1 MSIALQILKDKKSS
15 SNETDTQ
22 ANGSKSN
29 GPSPARTLF
38 SPRFDIWESED
49 ELILYGELPGVEAS
63 DLDLHFEKQVLTIHG
78 KVSRQHNAL
87 QCIFSEYAIGDF
99 QREFTIGESINSNAI
114 TAELKNGVLEVRL
127 PKAEK
132 AKPRRIEIATR

>member
-1 MSIALQILKDKKSS
+1 MSTTLHDFKDNKASI
-15 SNETDTQ
+15 NGTDAET
-22 ANGSKSN
+22 NGSKSS

-87 QCIFSEYAIGDF
+87 RCLVSEYAIGDF
-99 QREFTIGESINSNAI
+99 QREFTIGECIDRNAI
-114 TAELKNGVLEVRL
+114 SAELKNGVLEIRL
-127 PKAEK
+127 SKAEE
-132 AKPRRIEIATR
+132 AKPRRIEIAMR